1 MSNRILMEAIPNI
14 PYIHEGDNVGEVL
27 VTTTKTEG
35 FSFEEG
41 DVLCV
46 ASKAV
51 SLAEGRLVAL
61 DTVTVGDEAQE
72 LHKRIPR
79 KDPRTLQL
87 IIDATGADDVS
98 RLDINGNYV
107 AGWLPNGNRL
117 TSAGVDKMGPEHV
130 ILLPEDPDESAR
142 AIGTTILEATGIN
155 VAVIITD
162 SDGRV
167 EKKGAT
173 QVAIGVYGIPPV
185 RITEHAEK
193 GGVKRNEETTC
204 DMLAAAAGLIMGQR
218 GMNKPAVLIRG
229 HEYEFDKTAT
239 IADALV
245 QSNALGSTLEKTNE

>member
-1 MSNRILMEAIPNI
+1 MSSGISIEAIPGI
-14 PYIHEGDNVGEVL
+14 PYISEGDDVGEIL
-27 VTTTKTEG
+27 VSAARDEG
-35 FSFEEG
+35 FDFEEG
-41 DVLCV
+41 DIICV

-51 SLAEGRLVAL
+51 SLAEGRLVTL
-61 DTVTVGDEAQE
+61 DTITVGDAAQE
-72 LHKRIPR
+72 LHERIPR

-87 IIDATGADDVS
+87 IIDATGVDDVS
-98 RLDINGNYV
+98 RLDLNDNYI

-142 AIGTTILEATGIN
+142 AIGTTIIEATGIN

-167 EKKGAT
+167 EKRGAT
-173 QVAIGVYGIPPV
+173 QVAIGIYGIPPV
-185 RITEHAEK
+185 RVTEHTEK
-193 GGVKRNEETTC
+193 GEIKRNEETTC

-218 GMNKPAVLIRG
+218 GTNKPAVLIRG
-229 HEYEFDKTAT
+229 HEYEFDRIAT

>member
-1 MSNRILMEAIPNI
+1 MSNRISLEAVPSM

-27 VTTTKTEG
+27 VTTAKAEG

-61 DTVTVGDEAQE
+61 DTVTVGDTAQK
-72 LHKRIPR
+72 LHARIPR

-87 IIDATGADDVS
+87 IIDATGTADLS
-98 RLDINGNYV
+98 RLDLNDNYI

-130 ILLPEDPDESAR
+130 ILLPEDPDESAS
-142 AIGTTILEATGIN
+142 AIGATILESTGIN

-167 EKKGAT
+167 EKRGAT

-185 RITEHAEK
+185 RVTEHKEK
-193 GGVKRNEETTC
+193 GEVKINEETTC
-204 DMLAAAAGLIMGQR
+204 DMLAASAGLIMGQR
-218 GMNKPAVLIRG
+218 GTNKPVVLIRG

-245 QSNALGSTLEKTNE
+245 QSNSLGSTLEKPNE